1 MDLLRIE
8 RQSHVL
14 PVTGL
19 NMALAQQTTGRIDC
33 AGVGGLTRMG
43 LTGLIFISLNWASC
57 GYFETGYFQSKV
69 NQATQADV
77 AKRYSMPHKI
87 EALDNGGERW
97 TYYERGSAT
106 ASYTGY
112 AKDTYCQTYI
122 LSFDKEG
129 ILRDWKQEKCKA

>member
-8 RQSHVL
+8 RQSHTR

-19 NMALAQQTTGRIDC
+19 TMALAGRIEC
-33 AGVGGLTRMG
+33 AGVARLTRMG
-43 LTGLIFISLNWASC
+43 LTGLLLVALNWASC

-69 NQATQADV
+69 NHATQGEV
-77 AKRYSMPHKI
+77 AKRYGTPHKI
-87 EALDNGGERW
+87 QALDGGEVW
-97 TYYERGSAT
+97 IYYDRASAT

-112 AKDTYCQTYI
+112 ARETYCQAYM

-129 ILRDWKQEKCKA
+129 ILRDWKQEKCKI